1 MNDSNV
7 SRRDFIQKA
16 ALFTGAGLAVGG
28 AAAVGKE
35 VWDSNQDSAVEL
47 RSLQTQLGESAT
59 QIAQLQGSL
68 AAAEAELNQ
77 VRPQYASA
85 LSLNAELQTSL
96 TTQQQDLDAANGTLA
111 EMQAKLE
118 KLTQLVGMYDK
129 LETNAFDVLVKE
141 GLTAAAASFAGAL
154 ALLPFVSD
162 GIKLARSLL
171 DGFEFQLPNFRA
183 GLAWLKKRMDEMTA
197 SITTVE
203 KAILQALKTLD
214 PVAAAM
220 SQLVEYILKYL
231 PANIAAG
238 VKGALDAV
246 DLLYQSL
253 PAVIVGAHDQVIE
266 MLTEPFDEGEKGYGR
281 TLIQPI
287 REKALIPSE
296 RLASQVKALNDAY
309 TTSLHEP
316 VRQRLDTRATVLK
329 EIAEFRVANNI

>member
-1 MNDSNV
+1 MSDSNV

-16 ALFTGAGLAVGG
+16 VIFTGAGLAAGG

-47 RSLQTQLGESAT
+47 RSLQTQLGESAA

-68 AAAEAELNQ
+68 AAAEAELVQ
-77 VRPQYASA
+77 LRPQHSSA

-96 TTQQQDLDAANGTLA
+96 TAKQRDLDAANATLI

-129 LETNAFDVLVKE
+129 LDTNAFDVLVKE
-141 GLTAAAASFAGAL
+141 GLTAAAASFAGVL
-154 ALLPFVSD
+154 ALLPLVSD
-162 GIKLARSLL
+162 GVKLARSLL
-171 DGFEFQLPNFRA
+171 DGFEFQLPNYRA

-197 SITTVE
+197 SISTVE
-203 KAILQALKTLD
+203 KAILKALQTLD
-214 PVAAAM
+214 PVTTAM
-220 SQLVEYILKYL
+220 KQLVDYILKYL

-238 VKGALDAV
+238 VKSALEAV

-281 TLIQPI
+281 ALIQPI
-287 REKALIPSE
+287 REKALAPSE
-296 RLASQVKALNDAY
+296 TLASQVRTLNNAY
-309 TTSLHEP
+309 TTGLHEP
-316 VRQRLDTRATVLK
+316 VRQRLDARAAVLK
-329 EIAEFRVANNI
+329 EIAEFRVANKL